1 MQYRLRFPFILA
13 CLMGVIIGCEG
24 PELPDKKNR
33 QPSVEDFPVSSSGGA
48 KIDGELITTA
58 SGLKYKDLREG
69 GGPAAKN
76 GDLVAVHYAG
86 YLRDGTQFDS
96 NVKSSPFT
104 LTLGKGQVIKGWDE
118 GLVGMKAGS
127 ERRLIIPPDL
137 AYGQRGYPPRVPEN
151 AELTFNVQMV
161 KIY

>member
-1 MQYRLRFPFILA
+1 MQYLLRLFILA
-13 CLMGVIIGCEG
+13 SLIGVTLGCEG
-24 PELPDKKNR
+24 PELPNKKKR
-33 QPSVEDFPVSSSGGA
+33 QSSVENFPESSSAGA
-48 KIDGELITTA
+48 KVDGELITTA

-69 GGPAAKN
+69 SGPAAKN

-86 YLRDGTQFDS
+86 YLKDGTQFDS
-96 NVKSSPFT
+96 NVTSSPFT
-104 LTLGKGQVIKGWDE
+104 LTLGKAQVIKGWDE

-127 ERRLIIPPDL
+127 ERKLIIPADL
-137 AYGQRGYPPRVPEN
+137 AYGLRGSPPRVPEN